1 MNISTFENALR
12 EHKKSVNQK
21 MKNTISNM
29 KNISF
34 SSENSPIKSVTE
46 MSDIKD
52 SEQFESQF
60 MNILCKLNPLYH
72 LLHSPLTSLKS
83 NEK

>member
-1 MNISTFENALR
+1 
-12 EHKKSVNQK
+12 
-21 MKNTISNM
+21 MKNTTNNM

-34 SSENSPIKSVTE
+34 SSENSPIRSVTD